1 MKSIIVFYSYGGNTR
16 KIAEMIQKKTGA
28 DMLEI
33 ETEKA
38 YSGTYDDVVNQG
50 QEEVNSGYMPKL
62 KPFNRDFSEYDTV
75 YLGTPVWWYTFAPAV
90 KTLLNEKLFDGKTII
105 PFATNGG
112 WIGHTFKDIK
122 SACPNSEVKD
132 GINIRF
138 DGVHLVDDEQKILNR
153 I

>member
-1 MKSIIVFYSYGGNTR
+1 M
-16 KIAEMIQKKTGA
+16 
-28 DMLEI
+28 
-33 ETEKA
+33 
-38 YSGTYDDVVNQG
+38 
-50 QEEVNSGYMPKL
+50 NSGYMPKL
-62 KPFNRDFSEYDTV
+62 KPFNRDFSEYDTI

-90 KTLLNEKLFDGKTII
+90 KTLLNENLFDGKTVI

-122 SACPNSEVKD
+122 SACPNSDVKD

-138 DGVHLVDDEQKILNR
+138 DSDSLVDDEQKILNR